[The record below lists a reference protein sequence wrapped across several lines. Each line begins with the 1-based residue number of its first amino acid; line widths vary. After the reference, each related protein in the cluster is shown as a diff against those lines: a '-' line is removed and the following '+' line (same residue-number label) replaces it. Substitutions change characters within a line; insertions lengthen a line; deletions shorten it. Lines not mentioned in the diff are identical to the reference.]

1 MLLLSLSLE
10 FYFFRGLTR
19 YGFETARFG
28 LKPITGIRLTETL
41 TEYVQQIHKR
51 SAASV
56 ETGLI
61 L

>member
-19 YGFETARFG
+19 YCLEAARFG
-28 LKPITGIRLTETL
+28 LKPVTGITLTETL
-41 TEYVQQIHKR
+41 TEYVQQVHKT

>member
-56 ETGLI
+56 
-61 L
+61 